1 MRSSRWI
8 TRAPKRFTRGWP
20 SARMPTE
27 TFSSRPISTLARSTC
42 LTKISRRWFRRRF
55 LDIGIPAG
63 FAPFNIQNI
72 GGRLYVTY
80 AKQDAD
86 KEDDVAGP
94 GNGFVDLFDTNG
106 TLVRRVATQ
115 GALDSPWGLAVS
127 PANFGEFS
135 NA

>member
-1 MRSSRWI
+1 
-8 TRAPKRFTRGWP
+8 
-20 SARMPTE
+20 MPVV
-27 TFSSRPISTLARSTC
+27 SPGG
-42 LTKISRRWFRRRF
+42 F

-86 KEDDVAGP
+86 KKDDVAGP

-115 GALDSPWGLAVS
+115 GALNSPWGLAVS
-127 PANFGEFS
+127 PAANSVMLCWSETSVTGES
-135 NA
+135 MHSM